1 MMSLKSFKNI
11 SNFRT
16 KKDKMISKNV
26 ILNFDFDD
34 VVITDN
40 SFKYD
45 STFEAIDVTASNS
58 TVSCTSSPSNER
70 SEMIESSCGVSS
82 SY

>member
-1 MMSLKSFKNI
+1 MSLKSIKNI
-11 SNFRT
+11 SNFGA

-34 VVITDN
+34 VIITDN
-40 SFKYD
+40 SFKYV
-45 STFEAIDVTASNS
+45 SIFEAIDVTASNS
-58 TVSCTSSPSNER
+58 TVSYTSSPSNER
-70 SEMIESSCGVSS
+70 SEMIEYSCGVSS